1 MIDFV
6 WSGVVENTNYPQNH
20 FILPAMLTLTCLC
33 FKKKMQDCSKKC
45 EDLEANKKLSSAGE
59 NTSTQNSLGFFCE
72 NKKNLKNKK
81 STLSL

>member
-1 MIDFV
+1 
-6 WSGVVENTNYPQNH
+6 
-20 FILPAMLTLTCLC
+20 
-33 FKKKMQDCSKKC
+33 MQDCSKKC